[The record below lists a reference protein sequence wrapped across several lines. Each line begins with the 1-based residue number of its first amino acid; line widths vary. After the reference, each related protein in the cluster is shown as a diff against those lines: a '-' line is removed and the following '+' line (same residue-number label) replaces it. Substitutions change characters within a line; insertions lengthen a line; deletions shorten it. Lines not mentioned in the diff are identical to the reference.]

1 MAQRTEIT
9 TPEIL
14 PDERGAEKSLRPKRL
29 SQFIGQERLK
39 ESLRIAIEAATA
51 RREPLD
57 HILFHG
63 PPGLGKTTLAMLL
76 AREMGVSFTTTS
88 GPVLEKPADLVGA
101 LTNLRE
107 GDILFI
113 DEIHRLR
120 PVIEEF
126 LYPAMEDFRVE
137 VRLSEGPRAQTMTM
151 AVEPFTLVGATT
163 RFGLLTAPMR
173 ARFGITERLDFYP
186 ARDLAV
192 IIERSAELLGVEA
205 TAAGARELAA
215 RARGTPRVANRLL
228 RRVRDFAEVRA
239 EGVLEVDVVQ
249 GALELLSVDEY
260 GLDAMDTRIL
270 VTIMDK
276 FEGGPVGLNSLAV
289 ALGEDAGTIEEVY
302 EPFLIQQGLI
312 MRGPRGRIATAKA
325 YERSGRPV
333 PDRRGGAGA
342 GPGGHQPNLFN

>member
-1 MAQRTEIT
+1 MARRTEIT

-14 PDERGAEKSLRPKRL
+14 PDESGPERSLRPRQL
-29 SQFIGQERLK
+29 SQFIGQGRLK
-39 ESLRIAIEAATA
+39 ENLRIAIEAATA

-76 AREMGVSFTTTS
+76 AREMGVGFTTTS

-101 LTNLRE
+101 LTNLQQ

-137 VRLSEGPRAQTMTM
+137 VRLSDGPRAQTMTM

-186 ARDLAV
+186 ARDLAE

-205 TAAGARELAA
+205 TTAGARELAA

-239 EGVLEVDVVQ
+239 EGVLEVDVVRA
-249 GALELLSVDEY
+249 ALELLKVDEY

-270 VTIMDK
+270 VTIVEK
-276 FEGGPVGLNSLAV
+276 FDGGPVGLNSLAV

-302 EPFLIQQGLI
+302 EPFLIQQGLV
-312 MRGPRGRIATAKA
+312 MRGPRGRVATGKA
-325 YERSGRPV
+325 YKRLGRPA
-333 PDRRGGAGA
+333 PDEEG
-342 GPGGHQPNLFN
+342 GPGGGQPSLFH

>member
-1 MAQRTEIT
+1 MARRTEIT

-14 PDERGAEKSLRPKRL
+14 PDESGPERSLRPRRL
-29 SQFIGQERLK
+29 SQFIGQERLQ
-39 ESLRIAIEAATA
+39 ENLRIAIEAATG

-76 AREMGVSFTTTS
+76 AREMGVGFTTTS

-101 LTNLRE
+101 LTNLHE

-137 VRLSEGPRAQTMTM
+137 VRLSDGPRAQTMTM

-192 IIERSAELLGVEA
+192 IIERSAELLGIEA

-239 EGVLEVDVVQ
+239 EGVLEVDVVRN
-249 GALELLSVDEY
+249 ALELLNVDEY

-270 VTIMDK
+270 VTIIEK

-302 EPFLIQQGLI
+302 EPFLIQQGLV
-312 MRGPRGRIATAKA
+312 MRGPRGRVATGRA
-325 YERSGRPV
+325 YKRLGR
-333 PDRRGGAGA
+333 AA
-342 GPGGHQPNLFN
+342 PGGEGGSGDGQPNLFH